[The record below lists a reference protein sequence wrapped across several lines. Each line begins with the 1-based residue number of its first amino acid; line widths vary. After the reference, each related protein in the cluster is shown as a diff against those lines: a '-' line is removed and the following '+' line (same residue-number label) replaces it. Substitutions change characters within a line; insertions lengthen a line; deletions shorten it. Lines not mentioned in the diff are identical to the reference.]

1 MALSAQDRIEIG
13 DLIALH
19 GHLMDTGELDRM
31 DELFTAGITYD
42 LNDFGLGELR
52 GIPAL
57 REAAGALG
65 AGNPVGH
72 HITNVVIAEADGAV
86 RVRSKGIG
94 IHADGSSSSV
104 EYDDT
109 VVHEAGGWRISYRK
123 VIAHRVALG
132 GRVSGHTA

>member
-1 MALSAQDRIEIG
+1 MALSVQDRIEIG

-19 GHLMDTGELDRM
+19 GHLMDAGELDRM

-57 REAAGALG
+57 QDAAVTLG
-65 AGNPVGH
+65 DGNPVGH
-72 HITNVVIAEADGAV
+72 HITNIVIAEAGGAV

-94 IHADGSSSSV
+94 IYANGSSGSV

-109 VVHEAGGWRISYRK
+109 VVREAAGWRISYRK
-123 VIAHRVALG
+123 VILHQVPLG
-132 GRVSGHTA
+132 GRATRSV

>member
-19 GHLMDTGELDRM
+19 GHLMDAGELDRM
-31 DELFTAGITYD
+31 DELFTAEITYD
-42 LNDFGLGELR
+42 VNDFGLGELH

-57 REAAGALG
+57 RESAVALG
-65 AGNPVGH
+65 NGNPVGH
-72 HITNVVIAEADGAV
+72 HITNVVIAEVDGAV

-94 IHADGSSSSV
+94 IYADGTSGSV

-109 VVHEAGGWRISYRK
+109 VVRAATGWRISYRR
-123 VIAHRVALG
+123 VIAHRVPLG
-132 GRVSGHTA
+132 GRATRSA